1 MIRRIFA
8 GFLVFMFIVIALP
21 VITVFG
27 FYKTFSD
34 EDFYKGELLEGV
46 YELLI
51 DSIPSDVEW
60 EDQFGD
66 LDRDRFVEMLRE
78 VYSPEDFVVIIE
90 NIENQIKEAKFNE
103 EQVLYLSV
111 PFGWMRE
118 KAPILAE
125 SIAEIVISN
134 LEPCESM
141 ADFDVNKH
149 NCIPEGILVSTIQ
162 DGVKLDLEEQILVD
176 VPEVYELEI
185 NLAGIDAKV
194 GEDVSDYFVSILNN
208 GLIISVVVLV
218 VVLLLIALVIF
229 RPFARVMKWEFRA
242 IFLAS
247 VISLVTFVS
256 LYFLA
261 EKLEFTEAQ
270 AQFDLI
276 ALLIKS
282 LSQTLIRYLVPI
294 TIISLGLWIL
304 FMVFDK
310 KNDSK
315 RSV

>member
-1 MIRRIFA
+1 MIRKIFA
-8 GFLVFMFIVIALP
+8 GFLVFIFIVIALP
-21 VITVFG
+21 VITLFG
-27 FYKTFSD
+27 FYKTFLD
-34 EDFYKGELLEGV
+34 EDFYKGEFLEGI

-60 EDQFGD
+60 EEQFGD
-66 LDRDRFVEMLRE
+66 LDRDQFIEMLRE
-78 VYSPEDFVVIIE
+78 IYLLEDLVFVVE
-90 NIENQIKEAKFNE
+90 NIEKQIKEAKFNE
-103 EQVLYLSV
+103 EEILYLSV
-111 PFGWMRE
+111 PFDWMKE

-125 SIAEIVISN
+125 SIAETIISD

-141 ADFDVNKH
+141 AEFNVNRH
-149 NCIPEGILVSTIQ
+149 NCIPEGVLVSTIQ
-162 DGVKLDLEEQILVD
+162 DGIKLDFERQMLID
-176 VPEVYELEI
+176 VPEVYEFEI
-185 NLAGIDAKV
+185 NLVGIEAQV
-194 GEDVSDYFVSILNN
+194 GEDLSDYFVSILNN
-208 GLIISVVVLV
+208 GLIISVIVLV

-229 RPFARVMKWEFRA
+229 RPFTSVMKWEFRA

-247 VISLVTFVS
+247 VIPLVTYVS

-276 ALLIKS
+276 ALLIRS

-304 FMVFDK
+304 FMVLDK

-315 RSV
+315 RSL

>member
-1 MIRRIFA
+1 MIRKIFA
-8 GFLVFMFIVIALP
+8 GFLVFIFIVIALP
-21 VITVFG
+21 VITLFG

-51 DSIPSDVEW
+51 DSIPEDVEW
-60 EDQFGD
+60 EEQFGD
-66 LDRDRFVEMLRE
+66 LDRDQFVEMLRE
-78 VYSPEDFVVIIE
+78 VYSPDDFVVIVE

-103 EQVLYLSV
+103 EEVMHLSI

-125 SIAEIVISN
+125 SIAEIVISD

-141 ADFDVNKH
+141 ADFDVNRH
-149 NCIPEGILVSTIQ
+149 NCIPEGVLVSTIQ
-162 DGVKLDLEEQILVD
+162 DGVKLDLQEQILVD
-176 VPEVYELEI
+176 VPEVYEFDI
-185 NLAGIDAKV
+185 NLVGIDAQV

-208 GLIISVVVLV
+208 GLVVSVIVLV

-229 RPFARVMKWEFRA
+229 RPFTSVMKWEFRA

-247 VISLVTFVS
+247 VIPLVTFVS

-276 ALLIKS
+276 ALFIRS

-304 FMVFDK
+304 FMVLDK

-315 RSV
+315 RSL